1 MRNIDKEVCENTWAQ
16 SLNDRDAIA
25 WILIIN
31 TMCDDQ
37 GRFEINFR
45 NLRYHVF
52 RANEISDKEIEKV
65 LNALA
70 EEKKIVIYEVN
81 DKKYC
86 QVINWW
92 KYQYE
97 LSDMEMSRFPA
108 PEGWTDCWNHA
119 HSFDG
124 KSSQSGSWINR
135 MKDGGFQ
142 KSNVRQ

>member
-1 MRNIDKEVCENTWAQ
+1 MKKIQVGFLMSYDYELLKKSIPPVYELADTIFLALDHQKRTWSGNHFEVDPSFYEW
-16 SLNDRDAIA
+16 L
-25 WILIIN
+25 
-31 TMCDDQ
+31 
-37 GRFEINFR
+37 
-45 NLRYHVF
+45 
-52 RANEISDKEIEKV
+52 EKFDV
-65 LNALA
+65 K
-70 EEKKIVIYEVN
+70 KKIVIYEVN